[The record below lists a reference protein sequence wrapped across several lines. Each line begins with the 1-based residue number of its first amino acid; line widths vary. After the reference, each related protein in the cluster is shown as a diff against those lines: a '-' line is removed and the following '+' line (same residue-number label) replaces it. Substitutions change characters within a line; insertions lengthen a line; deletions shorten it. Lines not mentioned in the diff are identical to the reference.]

1 MHRRAFLTAASLTV
15 GAALVAPTV
24 FAQSDTTNQKPASPP
39 KPPRLADDLVKE
51 FVAAGHNDL
60 VKVKAMLA
68 EHPNLLFATWDW
80 GGGDFETALEGAG
93 HVGDPEIAE
102 FLIGQ
107 GARPNL
113 FVLTMLGKTALV
125 KTALEE
131 FPPLLNAKGPHG
143 YTLLH
148 HAKRGGEAAA
158 EMLAYLESKGM
169 KESRLPLS

>member
-1 MHRRAFLTAASLTV
+1 MHRRTFLTAATLTV
-15 GAALVAPTV
+15 GTVLVAPTLL
-24 FAQSDTTNQKPASPP
+24 AQSDTTNSKPAAPP
-39 KPPRLADDLVKE
+39 KPPRIADDLVKG

-68 EHPNLLFATWDW
+68 EHPNLLYATWDW

-93 HVGDPEIAE
+93 HVGDAEIANY
-102 FLIGQ
+102 LIEQ

-125 KTALEE
+125 KQALEE
-131 FPPLLNAKGPHG
+131 LPSLLNAKGPHG

-148 HAKRGGEAAA
+148 HAKRGGDAAA
-158 EMLAYLESKGM
+158 ELLAYLESKGL
-169 KESRLPLS
+169 KEARLPLW

>member
-1 MHRRAFLTAASLTV
+1 MHRRTFLTSASLTV
-15 GAALVAPTV
+15 GAALIAPTLL
-24 FAQSDTTNQKPASPP
+24 AQSDTTPPKPASPP
-39 KPPRLADDLVKE
+39 KPPRIADDLVRD

-68 EHPNLLFATWDW
+68 EQPNLLYATWDW

-93 HVGDPEIAE
+93 HVGDSEIAE

-125 KTALEE
+125 KQALED
-131 FPPLLNAKGPHG
+131 FPSLLNAKGPHG
-143 YTLLH
+143 FTLLH
-148 HAKRGGEAAA
+148 HAKRGGDQAA
-158 EMLAYLESKGM
+158 ELYAFLESKGLRET
-169 KESRLPLS
+169 KLALW